1 MIVQTFIQGVGKCS
15 YRIHYTMW
23 PVLIHTEINYYAFLL
38 LWLKLIHYLYT
49 FNREFK
55 CNKTFYLCS
64 LDLLFS
70 TICMLNYAGYYLIYM
85 AKIEL
90 TFITSFIK
98 KNYDQNVSFNK
109 KCSQVVG
116 ASSFTGSVQTYSAF
130 VLGVSRVRA
139 LVWGRFLIS
148 SYFLSP
154 TSLPV
159 TT

>member
-1 MIVQTFIQGVGKCS
+1 
-15 YRIHYTMW
+15 
-23 PVLIHTEINYYAFLL
+23 
-38 LWLKLIHYLYT
+38 
-49 FNREFK
+49 
-55 CNKTFYLCS
+55 
-64 LDLLFS
+64 
-70 TICMLNYAGYYLIYM
+70 MLNYAGYYLIYM

-130 VLGVSRVRA
+130 VLGVSRVR
-139 LVWGRFLIS
+139 GRFLIS

>member
-70 TICMLNYAGYYLIYM
+70 TICMLCWILLDIYGKNRTNFYYILH
-85 AKIEL
+85 
-90 TFITSFIK
+90 K
-98 KNYDQNVSFNK
+98 KKCYDQNVSFNK

-139 LVWGRFLIS
+139 LVWGCFLIS